1 MLTMPPTL
9 RDLQSTNGTWIG
21 DERIIE
27 TELNA
32 DTDIT
37 VGSTVIQFRM
47 R

>member
-1 MLTMPPTL
+1 MPPIL
-9 RDLQSTNGTWIG
+9 RDLQSTNGTWVGG
-21 DERIIE
+21 DRIIE
-27 TELNA
+27 MELSS